1 MRMQTPRHI
10 SRLNTAIRWESIAM
24 LLFLW
29 PLAALGQTGTESP
42 HGELLDQLTCIS
54 CHSNDA
60 WTPTKEV
67 MDFNHSLDAGFA
79 LLDSHSNL
87 SCISCHS
94 DLKFD
99 APKSN
104 VLECQNCHIDPHLD
118 SVIQDCSTCHDATSF
133 RAIRREQIHINS
145 SFDLIGVHQIIS
157 CETCHSLPGLELL
170 FSQPPSSNND
180 CASCHTSDYE
190 VAHAGSGFPTT
201 CIDCHSQTTW
211 AGAAFDHLTQ
221 SGGFDLIG
229 AHDIVS
235 CATCHSLPGLE
246 LLFSPPPSS
255 NNDCVSCHTSDYEV
269 AHAGSGFPTTC
280 IDCHSQ
286 TTWAGAS
293 FDHDALYFPIYSG
306 THRNEWTQCAD
317 CHTQAP
323 ATFATFSCIDCHE
336 HTKSR
341 TDSEHNGVQNYVYES
356 LACFSCHPQGRE

>member
-1 MRMQTPRHI
+1 M
-10 SRLNTAIRWESIAM
+10 
-24 LLFLW
+24 
-29 PLAALGQTGTESP
+29 
-42 HGELLDQLTCIS
+42 
-54 CHSNDA
+54 
-60 WTPTKEV
+60 
-67 MDFNHSLDAGFA
+67 
-79 LLDSHSNL
+79 
-87 SCISCHS
+87 
-94 DLKFD
+94 
-99 APKSN
+99 
-104 VLECQNCHIDPHLD
+104 
-118 SVIQDCSTCHDATSF
+118 
-133 RAIRREQIHINS
+133 
-145 SFDLIGVHQIIS
+145 
-157 CETCHSLPGLELL
+157 
-170 FSQPPSSNND
+170 
-180 CASCHTSDYE
+180 
-190 VAHAGSGFPTT
+190 
-201 CIDCHSQTTW
+201 
-211 AGAAFDHLTQ
+211 
-221 SGGFDLIG
+221 IG

-255 NNDCVSCHTSDYEV
+255 NNDCASCHTSDYEA
-269 AHAGSGFPTTC
+269 AHAGSGFPSTC

>member
-1 MRMQTPRHI
+1 
-10 SRLNTAIRWESIAM
+10 M

-170 FSQPPSSNND
+170 FSPPPSSNND

-190 VAHAGSGFPTT
+190 AAHAGSGFP
-201 CIDCHSQTTW
+201 S
-211 AGAAFDHLTQ
+211 
-221 SGGFDLIG
+221 
-229 AHDIVS
+229 
-235 CATCHSLPGLE
+235 
-246 LLFSPPPSS
+246 
-255 NNDCVSCHTSDYEV
+255 
-269 AHAGSGFPTTC
+269 TC